1 MADFLKLKKKV
12 LGFFFFLIYLFYTY
26 EGFGYMYVC
35 ATHVHLVPIE
45 YRKDVEQ
52 SLSSSARAAML
63 LTIELL
69 SHPSSPTFKNNSGD
83 YY

>member
-1 MADFLKLKKKV
+1 
-12 LGFFFFLIYLFYTY
+12 
-26 EGFGYMYVC
+26 MYVC

-63 LTIELL
+63 LTTELL
-69 SHPSSPTFKNNSGD
+69 SHPSSPNFKNNSDD